1 MIISG
6 PPLKD
11 RGVNNIIKEYKV
23 VHLGD
28 RDITVY
34 VKDSDYVE
42 DTLNISRSF
51 NSDSMNVNREES

>member
-1 MIISG
+1 MI
-6 PPLKD
+6 
-11 RGVNNIIKEYKV
+11 VIIKEYKV

-42 DTLNISRSF
+42 DTISISRSF